1 MKARTATVHRR
12 TSETD
17 IRLRLNLDGRGRY
30 SVSTGIRFLDHMLE
44 LFARHGGFDLELR
57 ARGDLDVD
65 QHHTVEDV
73 GIVLGQAVRRAL
85 GSKKGINRAGYF
97 IMPMDETLA
106 LAALDLSGRP
116 YLVLRAPLKAR
127 RVGDLETELLED
139 FFQGFATSA
148 GSNVHLKVAYGR
160 SSHHAVEALFKA
172 FARALRYACS
182 RDARLKRQLPSTK
195 GLL

>member
-1 MKARTATVHRR
+1 MVRMKARTATVHRR

-44 LFARHGGFDLELR
+44 LFARHGGFDLELQ

-85 GSKKGINRAGYF
+85 GSKKGINPAADF
-97 IMPMDETLA
+97 ILPMDENLA

-116 YLVLRAPLKAR
+116 YLVLRAPLKTR
-127 RVGDLETELLED
+127 RGGGPPTGVVGK
-139 FFQGFATSA
+139 FFPGLST
-148 GSNVHLKVAYGR
+148 H
-160 SSHHAVEALFKA
+160 
-172 FARALRYACS
+172 ARAEVPL
-182 RDARLKRQLPSTK
+182 
-195 GLL
+195 

>member
-1 MKARTATVHRR
+1 MVRMKARTATVHRR

-17 IRLRLNLDGRGRY
+17 SRRRLILDGRGRY
-30 SVSTGIRFLDHMLE
+30 SVSTGIRFFDHMLE
-44 LFARHGGFDLELR
+44 LFARHGGFDLELQ

-97 IMPMDETLA
+97 IVPMDETLA

-127 RVGDLETELLED
+127 RGGGPPKGVVGE
-139 FFQGFATSA
+139 FFHGLSA
-148 GSNVHLKVAYGR
+148 R
-160 SSHHAVEALFKA
+160 
-172 FARALRYACS
+172 
-182 RDARLKRQLPSTK
+182 
-195 GLL
+195 